1 MPDGTS
7 IRLLFHESVPA
18 IIRSRMDYSFRV
30 FGAIYGH
37 RVIEHNAPEE
47 TRTFRYG
54 GSPSTS
60 PESPDVHIPALYS
73 PHKASDRASNPV
85 NVRYAN
91 ENFYLFHGLD
101 PLTGQPDWLGEIFDW
116 LSCSYE
122 KGVIARDP
130 VGRIPDSQMIFQCL
144 GLPTWKPQAALQ
156 MAWLEYFSCNGRN
169 VQGLAKA
176 SSPLDGTD
184 HFVVCSHDIDFYFTN
199 RRSAFTRLIKNLGI
213 SCVLYRS
220 PAYFYSNCKMMLQL
234 LSGQRVGDYLPP
246 LLQRMQRQGCG
257 STLFVV
263 PIGGHR
269 RDPNYSLTELASS
282 IEQATKRGF
291 SVEIH
296 GSYASLIERR
306 TLKPEAQ
313 ALQQITG
320 SKPLGSRQHWL
331 RFDDQE
337 KLFNAIEE
345 ADLLFDSSLGF
356 SDTVGFR
363 NGASFAFP
371 PYDFK
376 RERAHTFLEIPLAI
390 MDGSLIEISRAT
402 GQSPLSIAETVLK
415 ESRKLGWGGI
425 SILWHNPL
433 EALSVPDDVN
443 QVFWKLAEERRSF
456 REEWISTDQFLS
468 MCLPRYQKAGL
479 LADVNL
485 QPKTV

>member
-18 IIRSRMDYSFRV
+18 ITRSRMDYSFRV
-30 FGAIYGH
+30 FAAIYGH
-37 RVIEHNAPEE
+37 RVIDRDESHEA
-47 TRTFRYG
+47 RTFRYG
-54 GSPSTS
+54 GSS
-60 PESPDVHIPALYS
+60 PMSPDSPVVHIPALYS
-73 PHKASDRASNPV
+73 PHKATDGPSSPS
-85 NVRYAN
+85 NVRYAD
-91 ENFYLFHGLD
+91 EEFYLFHGLD
-101 PLTGQPDWLGEIFDW
+101 PLTRQPDWLGEIFDW

-122 KGVIARDP
+122 KGITARDS
-130 VGRIPDSQMIFQCL
+130 VGRIPDSQMIFQRL
-144 GLPTWKPQAALQ
+144 GLPAWKPQAALH
-156 MAWLEYFSCNGRN
+156 MAWLEYFSWNGTN
-169 VQGLAKA
+169 GQGLSKA
-176 SSPLDGTD
+176 PSPLNGTD

-199 RRSAFTRLIKNLGI
+199 RRSTFTRLVKNLGI

-220 PAYFYSNCKMMLQL
+220 PAYFYSNFEMVLKL
-234 LSGQRVGDYLPP
+234 LSGKRVGDYLPP
-246 LLQRMQRQGCG
+246 LLERMRQEGCR

-263 PIGGHR
+263 PVGGHR
-269 RDPNYSLTELASS
+269 RDPNYFLQELASP
-282 IEQATKRGF
+282 IEEATKRGF

-296 GSYASLIERR
+296 GSYSSLIERR
-306 TLKPEAQ
+306 TLKPEAR

-356 SDTVGFR
+356 SGTVGFR
-363 NGASFAFP
+363 NGACFAFP

-376 RERAHTFLEIPLAI
+376 RERAHNFLEIPLAI

-402 GQSPLSIAETVLK
+402 GKSPLSIAETVLK

-443 QVFWKLAEERRSF
+443 QVFWKLAEERRRF
-456 REEWISTDQFLS
+456 GEEWISTDQFLS
-468 MCLPRYQKAGL
+468 VCLPRFQNAGL
-479 LADVNL
+479 LANVNI
-485 QPKTV
+485 QPTTV